1 MMPTMVKS
9 GHSYSSGQAWE
20 SRLAHSAHFLD
31 VVNNPQLVD
40 QKELRLVLSV
50 TTHTMV
56 KSERCSGDTGISLR
70 VLVHFP
76 AGLQK
81 PGSTDEPELSPWT
94 AATRHDGKRV
104 NEPLGTASL

>member
-1 MMPTMVKS
+1 
-9 GHSYSSGQAWE
+9 
-20 SRLAHSAHFLD
+20 
-31 VVNNPQLVD
+31 
-40 QKELRLVLSV
+40 
-50 TTHTMV
+50 MV

-81 PGSTDEPELSPWT
+81 PGSTDEPGLSPWT

-104 NEPLGTASL
+104 NEPLGTASLETRIHVHSTALGYLFRYTFSDKTMAAPVVFVSILYGTYT